1 MKIMHD
7 MGKEV
12 HIVHKQAIK
21 IKIDV
26 SMLVG
31 LKGENLKLQTL
42 DGSSSVEWAE
52 GSLLAT
58 KQPLTWYKTTFNAPA
73 GNDPLALFFFWLILL
88 SHLSLILI

>member
-58 KQPLTWYKTTFNAPA
+58 KQPLTWYKVIIIPNP
-73 GNDPLALFFFWLILL
+73 PLTPFYCYL
-88 SHLSLILI
+88 